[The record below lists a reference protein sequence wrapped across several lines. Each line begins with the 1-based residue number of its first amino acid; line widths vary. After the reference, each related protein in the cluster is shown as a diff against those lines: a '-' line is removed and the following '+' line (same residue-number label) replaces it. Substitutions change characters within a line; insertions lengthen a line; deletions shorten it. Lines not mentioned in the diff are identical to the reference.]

1 MNGILQVI
9 TMDTDKK
16 VPADLYKTYGELFSS
31 KTMSTNSEPV
41 NSAYMLNKLQN
52 VRSLATLD
60 DNKINSL
67 LHALDEL

>member
-1 MNGILQVI
+1 MNDNLMVI

-16 VPADLYKTYGELFSS
+16 VPTDLYKTYGELFSTKS
-31 KTMSTNSEPV
+31 ASPNTEPV
-41 NSAYMLNKLQN
+41 NSAYMMNKLQN
-52 VRSLATLD
+52 VRSLAILD

>member
-1 MNGILQVI
+1 MQVV

-16 VPADLYKTYGELFSS
+16 VPADLYKTYGELFSAKS
-31 KTMSTNSEPV
+31 ASPNTEPV